1 MYQDDPLQQYL
12 WMNDCVDISS
22 FYISTWG
29 DQVVTNGTDSYIMHT

>member
-29 DQVVTNGTDSYIMHT
+29 DQVDGDSFETV